1 MQMSVYLRHG
11 SRQRRGRA
19 MAWFRVAVLTAFA
32 LLSLPFPTRAQLPAP
47 RVDFRHDVQPILRN
61 RCYGCH
67 GPEQQMNGF
76 RLDRRADALRGGT
89 QTVIG
94 PGNAEGTLLYRR
106 LIDARASIRMPPT
119 GPLPANEI
127 A

>member
-1 MQMSVYLRHG
+1 MSPAIVW
-11 SRQRRGRA
+11 SRA
-19 MAWFRVAVLTAFA
+19 TVLTGFV
-32 LLSLPFPTRAQLPAP
+32 LLSLPFSATAQQAAS
-47 RVDFRHDVQPILRN
+47 RVDFGREVPPILRE

-67 GPEQQMNGF
+67 GPEQQMNVF

-106 LIDARASIRMPPT
+106 LIDARAGIRMPPT

-127 A
+127 AVIKTWIDQGVEWPD